1 MKKSKDPC
9 YKDIMSKKSTKT
21 EISNNDWVVVP
32 KHSRNNKA
40 ITSIT
45 PTQTLFAMHEPLFS

>member
-1 MKKSKDPC
+1 
-9 YKDIMSKKSTKT
+9 MSKKPKKT

-32 KHSRNNKA
+32 KHSRNNKV

-45 PTQTLFAMHEPLFS
+45 PTQTLFSMHAPLFS